1 MVGEIFRWWK
11 KHGHSTIFYAS
22 ILFILIAWVM
32 RWSKKKSSGSMGD
45 LKEMFQLGHL
55 GKPKRKRNMKK
66 AEEQCRKII
75 EAIFAQP
82 FPSQRPD
89 FLRNPETNRN
99 MECDMMNGD
108 LKLCIERN
116 GEQHYRHVEHFHTA
130 EEFRKQQERDVL
142 KTKLLTENGYR
153 LIVIPYTV
161 HPDAVEEYIC
171 AELSKIPEYRE
182 RVERYLKSK

>member
-1 MVGEIFRWWK
+1 MVAEIFRWWK
-11 KHGHSTIFYAS
+11 RHGFACILYAS
-22 ILFILIAWVM
+22 ILFILIAWLLG
-32 RWSKKKSSGSMGD
+32 WKPKKGSAGSMRD
-45 LKEMFQLGHL
+45 LREMFAMGVK
-55 GKPKRKRNMKK
+55 KPKRKRNMKK
-66 AEEQCRKII
+66 SEEQCRKII

-171 AELSKIPEYRE
+171 SELSKIPEYRE